1 MCLGNAHILYELLKF
16 SHRLQ
21 SAGIDTLNTNS
32 LQNRCGIPGTCTAPA
47 TQDDGLIFLLKLRCF
62 LTQISQG
69 NIYYALRMAL
79 FEFIRITNVYDF
91 SARLQCFNNAVL
103 FL

>member
-1 MCLGNAHILYELLKF
+1 MCLGNAHIPHELLKF
-16 SHRLQ
+16 SHRLP
-21 SAGIDTLNTNS
+21 STCIDTFNPS
-32 LQNRCGIPGTCTAPA
+32 PLQNRCGIPSTSTASA

-69 NIYYALRMAL
+69 NIYRALRMAL
-79 FEFIRITNVYDF
+79 SEFTWSPNIYDF